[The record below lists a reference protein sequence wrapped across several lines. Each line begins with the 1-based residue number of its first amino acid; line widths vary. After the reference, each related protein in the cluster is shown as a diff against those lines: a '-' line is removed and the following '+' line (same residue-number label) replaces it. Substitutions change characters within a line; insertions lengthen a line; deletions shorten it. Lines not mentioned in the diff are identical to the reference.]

1 MKNLFE
7 KIFKKE
13 PQLNYIFAEYYPVE
27 INSISRGV
35 KTTKY
40 DSCEPFEMDE
50 MQIDK
55 IYQCL

>member
-27 INSISRGV
+27 INPISRGV
-35 KTTKY
+35 KTTGY
-40 DSCEPFEMDE
+40 NFNEPFEIDE